1 MEVIKENKIS
11 LIIIGVLV
19 ILSVLMYFIFRE
31 KSPGGNAGVSDY
43 LKNYEINELVPINID
58 EETIARKY
66 LAEYTDLIFSDPDA
80 AFDLVEEEYRKIK
93 FKNIDEFKE
102 YFTTLVDNNFFNAN
116 IEKINVTKFGEYNQF
131 YIIDS
136 SNVTYIF
143 REYSINN
150 YKVMFDTY
158 TI

>member
-1 MEVIKENKIS
+1 MGNIRYIS
-11 LIIIGVLV
+11 
-19 ILSVLMYFIFRE
+19 
-31 KSPGGNAGVSDY
+31 
-43 LKNYEINELVPINID
+43 ID